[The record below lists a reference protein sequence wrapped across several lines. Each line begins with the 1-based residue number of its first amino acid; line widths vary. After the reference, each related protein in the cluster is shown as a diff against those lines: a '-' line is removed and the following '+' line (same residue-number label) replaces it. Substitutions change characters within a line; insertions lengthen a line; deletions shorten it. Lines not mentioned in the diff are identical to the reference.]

1 MEADDELLFLVS
13 SEAGRIDRAW
23 LECSLSL
30 GAFIWGRREVR
41 RTEVSGKLKGV
52 LQGAYAVY
60 PECTDGG
67 VDLGQ
72 GHSPAG

>member
-1 MEADDELLFLVS
+1 MNCFFSSPPRQAGQTELGWNVPYPWELSFG
-13 SEAGRIDRAW
+13 GRM
-23 LECSLSL
+23 
-30 GAFIWGRREVR
+30 EVR

-52 LQGAYAVY
+52 LQGAYAMY

-67 VDLGQ
+67 VNLGQ